1 MDQKNREIITSKTSI
16 TTQLGGLASRGL
28 QIANKLAEQNAKTVK
43 QSIEESYFT
52 NSLGMKFRLIPA
64 GTFIMGS
71 PKTEEDRKDNE
82 VQHEVTISKAF
93 WMGVYQVTQMQYE
106 KVMGTNPSFFQ
117 GNEIRGSSSNHPV
130 ELVSSKDAVEFCM
143 KLADLAEE
151 KAAFREYRLP
161 TEAEWEYACRAGS
174 TTAFSFGDDS
184 QSLGEYAWFEDNSN
198 NQTHPVGEK
207 KANAWGLCDMHGN
220 VFEWCSDWY
229 NDYLE
234 GAVCDPVGPRKGS
247 YREGRTYFRV
257 GRGGSY
263 YRGAASGRSAF
274 RIRLPP
280 TVRGGGLG
288 FRVAL
293 SLPSRTPEYTDPH
306 ASMTAKPVVVGT
318 EVTRPSGDRRSR

>member
-1 MDQKNREIITSKTSI
+1 MDQKGNEIITNKTSL
-16 TTQLGGLASRGL
+16 TTQPGSLASRGL

-43 QSIEESYFT
+43 QFIDEQYFT

-106 KVMGTNPSFFQ
+106 KVMGTNPSLFQ

-130 ELVSSKDAVEFCM
+130 ELVSWKDAVEFCM

-151 KAAFREYRLP
+151 KAACREYRLP

-174 TTAFSFGDDS
+174 TTVFSFGDDS

-220 VFEWCSDWY
+220 VWEWCSDWY
-229 NDYLE
+229 HDYLE

-263 YRGAASGRSAF
+263 YRDAARGRSAF
-274 RIRLPP
+274 RIRCPP
-280 TVRGGGLG
+280 TVRSSGHG

-306 ASMTAKPVVVGT
+306 VSMTAKPVVVGT